1 MKEAFRLQT
10 DFSSSFDR
18 WVSSFVSDHPAQLEW
33 TTLKELIHE
42 YTTTHTN
49 DSLPT
54 YISSAFTYYAQ
65 RVSTANNSEI
75 VILKIIQSLIYRK
88 STGYSA
94 FIYTLANRHI
104 PSKICIHT

>member
-49 DSLPT
+49 DSLQQQIT
-54 YISSAFTYYAQ
+54 Q
-65 RVSTANNSEI
+65 RLLF
-75 VILKIIQSLIYRK
+75 LKIIQSLNL
-88 STGYSA
+88 S
-94 FIYTLANRHI
+94 
-104 PSKICIHT
+104 

>member
-42 YTTTHTN
+42 YTTSHTN
-49 DSLPT
+49 DTLPA

-75 VILKIIQSLIYRK
+75 VI
-88 STGYSA
+88 
-94 FIYTLANRHI
+94 FEN
-104 PSKICIHT
+104 HTIS